1 MCKVEREKN
10 SKIAKEEFLETRK
23 KEENKKYHFPLRSC
37 VWEITLKC
45 CFACQYCGSKAGKAR
60 KNELTTEECLNV
72 VKQLSDMGCE
82 RVSLIGGEVFLRT
95 DWYTIVKALTDRKIK
110 VAVITNGFCFTDEL
124 IAEIKKSGIE
134 SIAIS
139 IDGPEKIHD
148 TYRQKGSFQKAMK
161 AMESFISNEI
171 PVSVISTLHSKNI
184 SYLDEMYDILKN
196 RKIFAWQ
203 LQACSPMG
211 NAIENEL
218 LTKIDFR
225 KVIRFVEKHY
235 TDSDFTIGVADNI
248 GYYTETEGYIR
259 GNRNGTGY
267 FMGCQ
272 AGLTCIG
279 IDSVGNVRGC
289 ESMYDEKFIEG
300 NLREKSLYTIWNDS
314 NAFAYN
320 RQFTLE
326 QLSGSCS
333 RCSNKKHCAG
343 GCRSY
348 NYFTTGK
355 LYESLY
361 CAHF

>member
-1 MCKVEREKN
+1 M
-10 SKIAKEEFLETRK
+10 
-23 KEENKKYHFPLRSC
+23 
-37 VWEITLKC
+37 
-45 CFACQYCGSKAGKAR
+45 
-60 KNELTTEECLNV
+60 
-72 VKQLSDMGCE
+72 
-82 RVSLIGGEVFLRT
+82 SLIGGEVFLRT